1 MGKILQQHFAELG
14 YDVVVLSRSPKT
26 KSATGIRHMH
36 WDASSIGPWAKELES
51 AKAVINLAG
60 RSVDCR
66 YTAKNK
72 ALILNSRVN
81 ATRVLGDAI
90 AACTTPPE
98 TWINLSSATVY
109 RHAEDRPQDEFTGE
123 LGTDFSP
130 GIVKAWEKEFFCHT
144 LKGVRQVAVRSAIVL
159 SNQGGAWPM
168 YVGITKAGLGG
179 AHGSGNQFVSWI
191 HEEDVKHFFNWIIDT
206 PTVEGIIDLASPN
219 PLPQR
224 AFMEQI
230 RQHTKPIF
238 HINAPV
244 WMLTIGAFFMGTETE
259 LILKSRQVI
268 PTKALQLGYIFK
280 HAHIGGAMTQL
291 FTEQLSK

>member
-1 MGKILQQHFAELG
+1 
-14 YDVVVLSRSPKT
+14 
-26 KSATGIRHMH
+26 MH

-144 LKGVRQVAVRSAIVL
+144 LKGVRQVA
-159 SNQGGAWPM
+159 
-168 YVGITKAGLGG
+168 
-179 AHGSGNQFVSWI
+179 
-191 HEEDVKHFFNWIIDT
+191 
-206 PTVEGIIDLASPN
+206 
-219 PLPQR
+219 
-224 AFMEQI
+224 
-230 RQHTKPIF
+230 
-238 HINAPV
+238 
-244 WMLTIGAFFMGTETE
+244 
-259 LILKSRQVI
+259 
-268 PTKALQLGYIFK
+268 GYITPVP
-280 HAHIGGAMTQL
+280 GGVGPMTITML
-291 FTEQLSK
+291 LVNTLESAERAAS